1 VSNITDQSVL
11 IIVRSKLV
19 LKAWLL
25 RTLRWCHLKA
35 GDASSRQLRRRDTLW
50 SENSSIRFSGLGESQ
65 TGVRLQPTTV

>member
-1 VSNITDQSVL
+1 MSNITDQSVL

-35 GDASSRQLRRRDTLW
+35 GDASSRQLRRRDTL
-50 SENSSIRFSGLGESQ
+50 
-65 TGVRLQPTTV
+65 